1 MGKGVH
7 GRSKADKAFDQIQ
20 RDIRD
25 IKFKER
31 KGIVHENA
39 VTRALNPKKVKLKD
53 RQTDAGLTSHIAD
66 GYDRKS
72 DPDSAYT
79 RAQERREFEKEI
91 KFLSKKYDIPID
103 ALRKNPNLRP
113 VNAAEIDAAWE
124 AEEQRKAEEKAAK
137 KEKRTR
143 KKKADKGEKV
153 VLKQN
158 DDSIDLENLED

>member
-25 IKFKER
+25 IKYKER

-39 VTRALNPKKVKLKD
+39 VTRSLNPKKVKLKEEFKD
-53 RQTDAGLTSHIAD
+53 SALTSHIAE
-66 GYDRKS
+66 GYNRKI
-72 DPDSAYT
+72 DPDSAFT
-79 RAQERREFEKEI
+79 RAQNKRAFEKEI
-91 KFLSKKYDIPID
+91 KFLSKKYDIPIE

-113 VNAAEIDAAWE
+113 INADEIDAAWDE
-124 AEEQRKAEEKAAK
+124 AERIKAEEKLAK
-137 KEKRTR
+137 KEKRSR

-158 DDSIDLENLED
+158 DDSIDLENLEE

>member
-20 RDIRD
+20 RDIRE
-25 IKFKER
+25 IKYKER

-39 VTRALNPKKVKLKD
+39 VSRAMNPKKVKLKD
-53 RQTDAGLTSHIAD
+53 PHKDPVLTAKIAD
-66 GYDRKS
+66 GYDRKI

-91 KFLSKKYDIPID
+91 KFLSKKYDIPIE

-113 VNAAEIDAAWE
+113 MNAAEIDAAWE
-124 AEEQRKAEEKAAK
+124 EEEQRKAEEKAAK

-158 DDSIDLENLED
+158 DDSIDLENLD